1 MDKVFRFLILLEVDK
16 FNKIPLILLF
26 KLMNLKLNY
35 LNNY

>member
-16 FNKIPLILLF
+16 FSKIPLILLF